1 MKTTINTLLAV
12 IAITLTAS
20 ATPNLL
26 IETIITEQNAPA
38 EPRIV
43 SRPTVLTT
51 SGKEAIIQTGTL
63 EYTVTATV
71 VDNGNIDVCAVLTD
85 KHKDEKRVTTRFET
99 QLKLGKAAKF
109 EFGQFVFQTKISL
122 AK

>member
-1 MKTTINTLLAV
+1 MKATINTLLAI

-26 IETIITEQNAPA
+26 IETIITKQNAPA
-38 EPRIV
+38 EPEIV

-51 SGKEAIIQTGTL
+51 SGKEAIIQTGTF
-63 EYTVTATV
+63 ECAVTATV
-71 VDNGNIDVCAVLTD
+71 LDNGNIDVRAVLTD
-85 KHKDEKRVTTRFET
+85 KHKDEKRATTRFET
-99 QLKLGKAAKF
+99 QLGKVAKF
-109 EFGQFVFQTKISL
+109 GLGQFAFQTKISL